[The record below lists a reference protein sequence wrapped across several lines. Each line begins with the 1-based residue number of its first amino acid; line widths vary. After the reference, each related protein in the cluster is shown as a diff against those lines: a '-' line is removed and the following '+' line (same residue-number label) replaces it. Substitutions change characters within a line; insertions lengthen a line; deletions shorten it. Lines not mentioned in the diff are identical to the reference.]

1 MISSGI
7 QFMKIYLI
15 HGWMPKLK
23 ERRRKMEI
31 PELSDKAKNTIEDA
45 VHHPVASIPDLLQSA
60 YPMNN
65 KKIDFKKL
73 MNKFNKKYKSTLTI
87 LDE

>member
-1 MISSGI
+1 
-7 QFMKIYLI
+7 
-15 HGWMPKLK
+15 
-23 ERRRKMEI
+23 MEI

-45 VHHPVASIPDLLQSA
+45 VHHPVVSIPDLLQST

-65 KKIDFKKL
+65 KKMDFKKL
-73 MNKFNKKYKSTLTI
+73 MDKYNQKYKPTLYI

>member
-1 MISSGI
+1 
-7 QFMKIYLI
+7 
-15 HGWMPKLK
+15 
-23 ERRRKMEI
+23 MEI

-65 KKIDFKKL
+65 LNKKIDFKKL
-73 MNKFNKKYKSTLTI
+73 MNKYNKKYKSTLTI

>member
-1 MISSGI
+1 
-7 QFMKIYLI
+7 
-15 HGWMPKLK
+15 
-23 ERRRKMEI
+23 MEI

-45 VHHPVASIPDLLQSA
+45 VHHPVASIPDLLQET

-73 MNKFNKKYKSTLTI
+73 MNKYNKKYKSTLYI

>member
-1 MISSGI
+1 
-7 QFMKIYLI
+7 
-15 HGWMPKLK
+15 
-23 ERRRKMEI
+23 MEI

-65 KKIDFKKL
+65 LNNKKIDFKKL
-73 MNKFNKKYKSTLTI
+73 MNKYNKKYKSTLTI
-87 LDE
+87 LNE